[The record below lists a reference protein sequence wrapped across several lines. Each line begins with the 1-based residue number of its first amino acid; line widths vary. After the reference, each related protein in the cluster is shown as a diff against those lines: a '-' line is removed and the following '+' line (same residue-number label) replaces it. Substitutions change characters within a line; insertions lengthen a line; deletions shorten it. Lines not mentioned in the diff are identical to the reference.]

1 MSADPG
7 ARQKR
12 PLNSKKSS
20 LAKGN
25 KLNLAAIN
33 KSKKNSIIQPKID
46 EELFD
51 KDLAIIQMSTPD
63 NSNNLNPLFMNTRQ
77 FNMTTVEHATAKM
90 QQQYLNSQNVPAKR
104 YGKQMGK

>member
-1 MSADPG
+1 
-7 ARQKR
+7 
-12 PLNSKKSS
+12 
-20 LAKGN
+20 
-25 KLNLAAIN
+25 
-33 KSKKNSIIQPKID
+33 
-46 EELFD
+46 
-51 KDLAIIQMSTPD
+51 MSTPD